1 MKIIYFGTD
10 VFYEC
15 FKYLVNSEHEIVA
28 LYTYH
33 NENEYIREDKVAALA
48 KNNNIPIRYNK
59 MTLDEA
65 QTLFSSNDCDLF
77 FSAEYDSKIPIPDT
91 KKFRGINIHN
101 SLLPEGKGYFP
112 IEMRIYKGY
121 DYGGVT
127 IHQLTDN
134 FDEGAIVMQK
144 KFQIAHS
151 ENDRNIYNKCHYA
164 ALELTKVMMSS
175 FDSYWNNAQPQQGPG
190 SYWSKPTL
198 TELTIDRN
206 FTVAAAKHTYRAF
219 GRLCFV
225 KNNNLVQKVALIT
238 DLEDNT
244 HNDCFIMPLKDGAVK
259 VLAQK

>member
-91 KKFRGINIHN
+91 KNFRGINIHN

-144 KFQIAHS
+144 KSRLH
-151 ENDRNIYNKCHYA
+151 RVKM
-164 ALELTKVMMSS
+164 TVM
-175 FDSYWNNAQPQQGPG
+175 FTINVIVQH
-190 SYWSKPTL
+190 WS
-198 TELTIDRN
+198 
-206 FTVAAAKHTYRAF
+206 
-219 GRLCFV
+219 
-225 KNNNLVQKVALIT
+225 
-238 DLEDNT
+238 
-244 HNDCFIMPLKDGAVK
+244 
-259 VLAQK
+259 